1 MYVLFVCVSVGLDGL
16 TFCVCVNV
24 CVCVCLA
31 VGRIVDSILEE
42 GFEISCAQLFRL
54 TRGEAEEFL
63 EVYKGVVPEYH
74 VRRCLCCS
82 LFCFVLFCWCILS
95 LLL

>member
-1 MYVLFVCVSVGLDGL
+1 MSEGVRLCVERVYEP
-16 TFCVCVNV
+16 NV
-24 CVCVCLA
+24 CPALTL
-31 VGRIVDSILEE
+31 SITAGAIIDTILHE
-42 GFEISCAQLFRL
+42 GFDITGAQLFRL

-74 VRRCLCCS
+74 VRAVCAVC
-82 LFCFVLFCWCILS
+82 VMS